1 MQRKHLCIHGHF
13 YQPPRE
19 NPWLNKVELQDSA
32 YPYHDWNHRINAECY
47 ARNGA
52 SRIINGEGQIVDI
65 LNNYSYMSFNFGP
78 TLLSWME
85 LESPQ
90 TYEMIIEADKVSQ
103 RRFSGHGSA
112 MAQVYNHIIMPLA
125 NDRDKETQVRWGIED
140 FIKRFGRYPEGMW
153 LSETAVDTATLET
166 LAFHDIKFTILSP
179 FQASHFRKIGD
190 ADWEDAVAGSIDP
203 KKVYKC
209 QLPSGRS
216 INLFFYNGAVSQEV
230 AFDGLLNSGERFANR
245 LKIDFTDE
253 DKPQLVHIATDGESY
268 GHHHQYG
275 EMALS
280 YCLYMLEEEPDI
292 ELTIYGEYLER
303 FPPEYEVM
311 IAEGSS
317 WSCDHG
323 VERWKS
329 NCGCNTGGHPGWKQD
344 WRGPLR
350 EAFDWLRDELILL
363 FEREMGEYDSDPWE
377 LRNDYIHVIT
387 NRSKEN
393 NEIFLAKWFEKK
405 LDDRD
410 KVKILSLLEM
420 QYHSLL
426 MYTSCGW
433 FFDEVSGLE
442 TVQDI
447 LYAARAIQLAEEFP
461 ENRLEQ
467 HFLQRLE
474 GAPSNLPEIGNS
486 ARVYK
491 KFVRPM
497 MVDLIRVG
505 AHYAIASLFENFP
518 SEMKLF
524 NFKAVTRFR
533 DFIREGKHKMVIGH
547 TAFQSN
553 ITLEQVEISF
563 AMLHLGELNLYGGV
577 REFSGLEAL
586 DQLHRKIKE
595 CFRKNDIPEI
605 FSLMDYYFG
614 SHTYSFW
621 HLFKDEQNAILST
634 VMQDVLENT
643 EGVVYRMY
651 EDNVPILKALKSLH
665 LTIPHQL
672 KVPVDL
678 ALNTKLGHL
687 IKEEHMD
694 MVRIKE
700 LLESAT
706 ALAADLDLVSLNY
719 LTAAKVTRL
728 MRELADHPFETEK
741 LENLVEFLAIIEK
754 SPIQPE
760 YWEAQNIA
768 FRLKNEGLLPST
780 SGEPHLTQNSRLL
793 RRYDELS
800 QKLNISV

>member
-1 MQRKHLCIHGHF
+1 
-13 YQPPRE
+13 
-19 NPWLNKVELQDSA
+19 
-32 YPYHDWNHRINAECY
+32 
-47 ARNGA
+47 
-52 SRIINGEGQIVDI
+52 
-65 LNNYSYMSFNFGP
+65 
-78 TLLSWME
+78 
-85 LESPQ
+85 
-90 TYEMIIEADKVSQ
+90 
-103 RRFSGHGSA
+103 
-112 MAQVYNHIIMPLA
+112 
-125 NDRDKETQVRWGIED
+125 
-140 FIKRFGRYPEGMW
+140 MW

-179 FQASHFRKIGD
+179 FQARRFRKIGD
-190 ADWEDAVAGSIDP
+190 ADWEDAAAGSIDP

-245 LKIDFTDE
+245 LKMDFTDE

-280 YCLYMLEEEPDI
+280 YCLYMLEEEHDI

-303 FPPEYEVM
+303 FPPEFEVM
-311 IAEGSS
+311 ITEGSS

-377 LRNDYIHVIT
+377 LRNDYIQVIT

-393 NEIFLAKWFEKK
+393 NENFLAKWFGKN

-467 HFLQRLE
+467 HFLRRLE
-474 GAPSNLPEIGNS
+474 CAPSNLQEVGNS
-486 ARVYK
+486 ARVYE

-497 MVDLIRVG
+497 TVDLVRVG

-586 DQLHRKIKE
+586 DQLHTKIKE

-621 HLFKDEQNAILST
+621 HLFKDEQNAVLST

-687 IKEEHMD
+687 IKEERMD

-706 ALAADLDLVSLNY
+706 ALAADLDLLSLNY
-719 LTAAKVTRL
+719 LTAAKVTLL
-728 MRELADHPFETEK
+728 MRELADHPFEAEK
-741 LENLVEFLAIIEK
+741 LEKLVEFLAIIEK

-793 RRYDELS
+793 RLYDELS